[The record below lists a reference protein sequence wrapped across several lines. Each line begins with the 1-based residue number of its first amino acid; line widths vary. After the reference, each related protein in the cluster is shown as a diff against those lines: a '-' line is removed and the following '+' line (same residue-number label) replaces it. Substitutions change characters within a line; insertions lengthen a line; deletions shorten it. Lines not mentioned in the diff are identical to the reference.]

1 MQPIP
6 PSGDPADRGHPADV
20 MSALFANLVI
30 QQANMALMFLGKV
43 THPETGRTLLDLD
56 SAQLVIDQLEM
67 LRVKTKGN
75 LDKQETA
82 LLQDSLMNLRL
93 AFVEA
98 AEAPERPATPAQSS
112 PSAPPPTNGPPAP
125 NGPPASS
132 PNSGE
137 EEHRRKFT
145 KKYGE
150 S

>member
-6 PSGDPADRGHPADV
+6 SSGDPADRGHPADV

-43 THPETGRTLLDLD
+43 SHPETGRTLLDLD
-56 SAQLVIDQLEM
+56 SAQLMIDQLEM
-67 LRVKTKGN
+67 LLVKTKGN
-75 LDKQETA
+75 LDKQEAA

-98 AEAPERPATPAQSS
+98 AEAPERPAAPAQSPAS
-112 PSAPPPTNGPPAP
+112 ASAPPPANGTPAT
-125 NGPPASS
+125 S
-132 PNSGE
+132 PTPGE

>member
-6 PSGDPADRGHPADV
+6 SSGDPADCGHPAEV

-43 THPETGRTLLDLD
+43 SHPETGRTLMDLD
-56 SAQLVIDQLEM
+56 SAQLMIDQLEM
-67 LRVKTKGN
+67 LLVKTKGN
-75 LDKQETA
+75 LDKQEAA
-82 LLQDSLMNLRL
+82 LLQDSLMNLHL

-98 AEAPERPATPAQSS
+98 AEAPGGPVAPAQAS
-112 PSAPPPTNGPPAP
+112 PSAPPPSNAAPA
-125 NGPPASS
+125 AS
-132 PNSGE
+132 PTPGE

-150 S
+150 P